1 MNKSFLGLAISTL
14 FMVGAAQA
22 DVNPNDVSATLS
34 VTGSVTHE
42 VNCAVNVGRSV
53 VDLQSDIAK
62 LAKQGDTGN
71 ISSMQTVELSLS
83 GDEECD
89 SMAREG
95 KITYSFHGTADSA
108 DGTSLANTDL
118 SVGAAQGVG
127 IALYN
132 VNDHSILKINQDK
145 MIAQQSFSVN
155 QLGLDLVKLNNQEVK
170 AGSVQG
176 SVTIQIERL

>member
-1 MNKSFLGLAISTL
+1 MKKSFLGLAISTM

-42 VNCAVNVGRSV
+42 VNCAVNVGSSV
-53 VDLQSDIAK
+53 VNIQGDIAK
-62 LAKQGDTGN
+62 LAKQGDTGT
-71 ISSMQTVELSLS
+71 SSMQTVELSLS

-89 SMAREG
+89 SMAAQG
-95 KITYSFHGTADSA
+95 KIAYSFLGTADTA
-108 DGTSLANTDL
+108 DGTSLANTD
-118 SVGAAQGVG
+118 SSTGAAQGVG

-132 VNDHSILKINQDK
+132 IKDGNIIKINQDR
-145 MIAQQSFSVN
+145 MIAEASPALN
-155 QLGLDLVKLNNQEVK
+155 HLGLDLVKLNNQEVK

-176 SVTIQIERL
+176 FMTIQIERL